1 MATTTITLSPRT
13 INNNFCTKK
22 NITANSLQEFKKIK
36 LTEINKSI
44 NDIVWLSYKLGQS
57 NNKQIKYGNKTIS
70 KTYIHEVLK
79 KIKENIKNIPEI
91 STTIQTNKL
100 TEEIKEKN
108 KKNVE
113 LYKKEMFEKNVK
125 GFESF
130 FINLKKETALQGIL
144 TQENQTLFENF
155 LKDIMR
161 NKIQTKIKGYENQSK
176 VFHKR
181 YFSIFKPFVVC
192 DEFIE
197 FISKGNFGN
206 TFSLLFPVDKNNII
220 LDGKIKENKQKILEM
235 YSVEISTNPFLSKMS
250 VPFLLEICN
259 PNYFLFPVLSL
270 NYINYSF
277 IITLLN
283 IYIKVNKLKNKIET
297 DLPLKK
303 LLELKEITFYGV
315 EKKTIPSSKENEKI
329 TRIELFKYIKNFLK
343 NKTAKTMSETID
355 SKTLSIIENYIYFV
369 SGIIFG

>member
-1 MATTTITLSPRT
+1 MSLSSPRT

-22 NITANSLQEFKKIK
+22 NISLVSLQEFKKSF
-36 LTEINKSI
+36 LTDINKSI
-44 NDIVWLSYKLGQS
+44 SKIVWLSYKLGQS
-57 NNKQIKYGNKTIS
+57 NAKQIKYGNKTIS
-70 KTYIHEVLK
+70 KAYIKEVLK

-91 STTIQTNKL
+91 STTIQTNKIN
-100 TEEIKEKN
+100 EEIKEKN

-130 FINLKKETALQGIL
+130 FINLKKETALKTVL

-155 LKDIMR
+155 LKEVMR
-161 NKIQTKIKGYENQSK
+161 NKIQAKIKGYENQSK

-181 YFSIFKPFVVC
+181 FFSVYKPFVVC
-192 DEFIE
+192 DEFID
-197 FISKGNFGN
+197 FILNGNFGN
-206 TFSLLFPVDKNNII
+206 TFSLLFPLNKLNEVNN
-220 LDGKIKENKQKILEM
+220 GKIKENKEKILEA
-235 YSVEISTNPFLSKMS
+235 YSTEISTNPFLSKMS
-250 VPFLLEICN
+250 RSFLLEICN

-277 IITLLN
+277 IVTLLN
-283 IYIKVNKLKNKIET
+283 LYIKVNNLAGKIET

-303 LLELKEITFYGV
+303 LLQLPEVTFYGV
-315 EKKTIPSSKENEKI
+315 EKKTVSIRENEKI
-329 TRIELFKYIKNFLK
+329 TRIELFKYVKNFLK
-343 NKTAKTMSETID
+343 GRSPLKTTGTTTID
-355 SKTLSIIENYIYFV
+355 QKTLSIIENYIFFV

>member
-1 MATTTITLSPRT
+1 MSLSPRT

-22 NITANSLQEFKKIK
+22 NVTVTTLQEFKKTL
-36 LTEINKSI
+36 LTDINKSI

-57 NNKQIKYGNKTIS
+57 KNKQIKYGNKTIS
-70 KTYIHEVLK
+70 KDYINTVLK

-91 STTIQTNKL
+91 STTIHSNKL
-100 TEEIKEKN
+100 TEEMKEKN

-113 LYKKEMFEKNVK
+113 LYKKDMFEKNVK

-130 FINLKKETALQGIL
+130 FINLKKEANLQTVL

-155 LKDIMR
+155 LKEVMKT
-161 NKIQTKIKGYENQSK
+161 KIQAKIKKYENQSK

-181 YFSIFKPFVVC
+181 YFSVYKPFVVC

-206 TFSLLFPVDKNNII
+206 TFALLFPSVNNNII
-220 LDGKIKENKQKILEM
+220 LDGKIKENKEKILEM
-235 YSVEISTNPFLSKMS
+235 YSTEISTNPFLSKMS
-250 VPFLLEICN
+250 IPFLLEICN

-283 IYIKVNKLKNKIET
+283 LYIKVNTLE
-297 DLPLKK
+297 DPALKK
-303 LLELKEITFYGV
+303 LLELKEVTFYGV
-315 EKKTIPSSKENEKI
+315 EKKTVEPLSKDKI
-329 TRIELFKYIKNFLK
+329 TRIDLFKHIKNFLK
-343 NKTAKTMSETID
+343 GKIPLKSSID
-355 SKTLSIIENYIYFV
+355 VKTLTIIENYIYFV
-369 SGIIFG
+369 SSNIF